1 MKSIKLTELEPGKQG
16 VLSEFEVSRMHQ
28 RMLSMG
34 FTPGA
39 MVRVMR
45 RIPWKGNLY
54 VEIGGRN
61 LALRYAEADRIMV
74 NVS

>member
-16 VLSEFEVSRMHQ
+16 VLSEFEVTRMHQ

-61 LALRYAEADRIMV
+61 LALRYAEADQIMV